1 MFFFFFSRPYIAIIG
16 DIKKSKE
23 IQDRKQVQTK
33 LKAVLD
39 EINGMYHDDIASKF
53 LITLGDEFQGLL
65 HCGLR
70 TMQMISKIERSMY
83 PIQLRFGVGIG
94 PITTDIRRDMA
105 LGADGPGY
113 HKAREAID
121 DLKEN
126 EKRKM
131 TGSADVRFGFSGEEQ
146 SSVIL
151 INTILTLLTA
161 IQESWSD
168 RQREIIWDMLEHQ
181 DSQLETAR
189 RLGIKQPT
197 VQKALVRGNYY
208 AYKEALDTIGKALEE
223 IRPDDV

>member
-1 MFFFFFSRPYIAIIG
+1 MFFFFFSKPYIAIIG

-23 IQDRKQVQTK
+23 IQDRKQAQAK
-33 LKAVLD
+33 LEAVLN
-39 EINGMYHDDIASKF
+39 EINEMYGDDIASKF

-70 TMQMISKIERSMY
+70 TMQIISRIERKMY
-83 PIQLRFGVGIG
+83 PVQLRFGVGIG

-121 DLKEN
+121 YLKDS

-131 TGSADVRFGFSGEEQ
+131 TGAADVRFGFSGEEQ

-151 INTILTLLTA
+151 INSILILLTA

-168 RQREIIWDMLEHQ
+168 RQRVIIWDMLEHQ
-181 DSQLETAR
+181 DSQSETAR
-189 RLGIKQPT
+189 RLNVKQPT

-208 AYKEALDTIGKALEE
+208 AYKEAFDTIGKALEE
-223 IRPDDV
+223 IRPDDI